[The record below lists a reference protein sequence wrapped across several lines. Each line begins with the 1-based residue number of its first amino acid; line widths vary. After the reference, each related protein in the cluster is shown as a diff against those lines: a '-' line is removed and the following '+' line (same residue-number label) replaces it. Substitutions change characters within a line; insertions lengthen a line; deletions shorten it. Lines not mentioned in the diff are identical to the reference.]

1 MGIINTKFFST
12 LTNSKINPQNQRGY
26 YMKGL
31 SYSEAK
37 NKLINS
43 GRVPKGPNEVIFRM
57 QNWESLEYPEFGDN
71 IIIYF
76 SRFLF
81 WLISNSVFFIIINIL
96 LISYFY
102 NETEVIKKEPN
113 STTTDGNEAAIKGVA
128 GVYSILLALM
138 FTNAITRYKESK
150 KLYDALCGDV
160 KAFAIWLSTLSQD
173 SVKYNYSLSTYV
185 GEGLGRGLGLNQAKL
200 ENKQIDDT
208 FDKMRM
214 LLAVLAPLAKRVVR
228 HAHHES
234 IFYLDSSSKPD
245 IRRLDD
251 KYRIKE
257 TKTCGCFT
265 KYTELSKL
273 KLFCELPDK
282 KCYEVKEKKRI
293 QLKGIQQRVTLTSQK
308 TNLRLHNKT
317 YAEFERA
324 MQNAEG
330 SDRQI
335 EKVYDEYKDY
345 DFTSWGSPGQCNTNK
360 RELYR
365 KVKDVSEKTGMNLF
379 ECALYCLLDYVNEV
393 NELEMGIDGGNE
405 RDLILKWNHIYNSY
419 GALMSYNTY
428 MQPLIIRFAIVVS
441 LYIYTIAVTVSM
453 KENGESMLVV
463 FGSTSPY
470 IVLWVI
476 TQLLFSPFSKRT
488 FFLVDNVSR
497 VGRDTQREVNKLLE
511 CRKFFDLRD
520 MKRRKDPDIE
530 LGDEIPKYVR
540 GPSHNRPSK
549 KLSKKDKKKILR
561 KKARQ
566 NIYEEEEQPLLE
578 F

>member
-1 MGIINTKFFST
+1 MGIINTKFFSA

-31 SYSEAK
+31 SYSEAEK
-37 NKLINS
+37 RILNS
-43 GRVPKGPNEVIFRM
+43 GRVPKPNEVIFKM

-71 IIIYF
+71 VIIYF

-81 WLISNSVFFIIINIL
+81 WLVSNSACFVLFNIL
-96 LISYFY
+96 LIIYFY

-173 SVKYNYSLSTYV
+173 SVKYDYKKVVFSQQKNVANPKNT
-185 GEGLGRGLGLNQAKL
+185 R
-200 ENKQIDDT
+200 IDDT

-234 IFYLDSSSKPD
+234 ILLVDSSSKPD

-265 KYTELSKL
+265 KYTEFSKL
-273 KLFCELPDK
+273 KLFCELSDK
-282 KCYEVKEKKRI
+282 ECKQTK
-293 QLKGIQQRVTLTSQK
+293 LKIRV
-308 TNLRLHNKT
+308 HNKT
-317 YAEFERA
+317 YAEFLDA
-324 MQNAEG
+324 METAKKSFNEKKAIQ
-330 SDRQI
+330 
-335 EKVYDEYKDY
+335 KVYDEYKEY
-345 DFTSWGSPGQCNTNK
+345 DFTSWGSPGQCNRNK
-360 RELYR
+360 RELYG

-393 NELEMGIDGGNE
+393 NELDMGIDGGNE

-441 LYIYTIAVTVSM
+441 LYIYTIAVTVVM
-453 KENGESMLVV
+453 KENDESMLVV
-463 FGSTSPY
+463 VGSTSPY

-511 CRKFFDLRD
+511 CRTFFDLRD
-520 MKRRKDPDIE
+520 MKRRKNPDIE
-530 LGDEIPKYVR
+530 MGNEIPDNVEGVSKIR
-540 GPSHNRPSK
+540 NPKPLLPSQNYPEKGSK
-549 KLSKKDKKKILR
+549 RTKSGSTSRR
-561 KKARQ
+561 KKAKK
-566 NIYEEEEQPLLE
+566 IYEEEQQPLLE

>member
-43 GRVPKGPNEVIFRM
+43 GRVPKGPNEVIFRL

-81 WLISNSVFFIIINIL
+81 WLVSNSVCFVLFNIL
-96 LISYFY
+96 LIMLFY

-113 STTTDGNEAAIKGVA
+113 STTTDGNEEAIKGVA

-173 SVKYNYSLSTYV
+173 SVKYDYNRVAYV
-185 GEGLGRGLGLNQAKL
+185 GVNLAKSK
-200 ENKQIDDT
+200 NPRIDNT

-234 IFYLDSSSKPD
+234 ILLVDSSSKPD

-273 KLFCELPDK
+273 KLFCEDGDE
-282 KCYEVKEKKRI
+282 CMTRKKRI
-293 QLKGIQQRVTLTSQK
+293 QVKLSKRRLLTTQK
-308 TNLRLHNKT
+308 IRLHNKT

-324 MQNAEG
+324 MENAKG
-330 SDRQI
+330 SDVRI

-345 DFTSWGSPGQCNTNK
+345 DFTSWGSPGQWNKNK
-360 RELYR
+360 RELYG

-393 NELEMGIDGGNE
+393 NELDMGIDGGNE

-511 CRKFFDLRD
+511 CRTVFDLRD
-520 MKRRKDPDIE
+520 MKRRKDPQFK
-530 LGDEIPKYVR
+530 GDGIPDDVEGVAKEVGFSR
-540 GPSHNRPSK
+540 GATTSK
-549 KLSKKDKKKILR
+549 KKDSKVRKGPRTGLKDKGR
-561 KKARQ
+561 F
-566 NIYEEEEQPLLE
+566 YEEEEPLLE

>member
-1 MGIINTKFFST
+1 
-12 LTNSKINPQNQRGY
+12 
-26 YMKGL
+26 MKGL
-31 SYSEAK
+31 SYSEAEK
-37 NKLINS
+37 RINN
-43 GRVPKGPNEVIFRM
+43 GRVPKPNEVIFKM

-81 WLISNSVFFIIINIL
+81 WLVSNSVCFVLFNIL

-234 IFYLDSSSKPD
+234 IFFLDNLSKPD

-273 KLFCELPDK
+273 KLFCELPGD
-282 KCYEVKEKKRI
+282 KCYQVK
-293 QLKGIQQRVTLTSQK
+293 VTLTK

-317 YAEFERA
+317 YAEFLYA
-324 MQNAEG
+324 MKTAETEKA
-330 SDRQI
+330 RQ
-335 EKVYDEYKDY
+335 KVYNEYKEY
-345 DFTSWGSPGQCNTNK
+345 DFTSWGSPGQVNRNK
-360 RELYR
+360 RELFG
-365 KVKDVSEKTGMNLF
+365 KVKDVSDKTGMNLF

-405 RDLILKWNHIYNSY
+405 RDLIMKWNHIYNSY
-419 GALMSYNTY
+419 GSLMSYNTY

-549 KLSKKDKKKILR
+549 KLSKKEKKKILR
-561 KKARQ
+561 KKAK
-566 NIYEEEEQPLLE
+566 NIYEEEQIPLLE

>member
-31 SYSEAK
+31 SYSEAEK
-37 NKLINS
+37 RIKENYTDLYTNPN
-43 GRVPKGPNEVIFRM
+43 PKPNEVIFKM

-81 WLISNSVFFIIINIL
+81 WLISNSACFVVFNII

-150 KLYDALCGDV
+150 KLYDTLCGDV

-173 SVKYNYSLSTYV
+173 SVKYDYKKVVRVMEKNV
-185 GEGLGRGLGLNQAKL
+185 AKSK
-200 ENKQIDDT
+200 NTRIDDT

-234 IFYLDSSSKPD
+234 ILLVDSLSKPD

-265 KYTELSKL
+265 KYTEFSKL

-282 KCYEVKEKKRI
+282 ECKQTK
-293 QLKGIQQRVTLTSQK
+293 LKIRV
-308 TNLRLHNKT
+308 HNKT
-317 YAEFERA
+317 YADFERA
-324 MQNAEG
+324 MKNAKG
-330 SDRQI
+330 SDSQI
-335 EKVYDEYKDY
+335 EKVYDEYKNY
-345 DFTSWGSPGQCNTNK
+345 DFTSWGSPGQCNRNK
-360 RELYR
+360 RELYG
-365 KVKDVSEKTGMNLF
+365 KVKDVSDKTGMNLF

-419 GALMSYNTY
+419 GDLMSYNTY

-441 LYIYTIAVTVSM
+441 LYVYTIAVTVVM

-511 CRKFFDLRD
+511 CRTFFDLRD
-520 MKRRKDPDIE
+520 MKRRKNPDIE
-530 LGDEIPKYVR
+530 LGDGIPDDVEGVAKIRNHIYKPKYSDPPK
-540 GPSHNRPSK
+540 GSK
-549 KLSKKDKKKILR
+549 RSKSESKRSSKR
-561 KKARQ
+561 KKG